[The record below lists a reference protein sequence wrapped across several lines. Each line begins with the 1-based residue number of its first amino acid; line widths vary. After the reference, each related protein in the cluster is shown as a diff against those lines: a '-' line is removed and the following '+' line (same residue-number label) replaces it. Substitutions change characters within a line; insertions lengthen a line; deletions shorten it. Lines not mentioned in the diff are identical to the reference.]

1 MADPRVVTVMR
12 EFKRDLLAR
21 ETAQMSIMTRRWL
34 QVEKAL
40 QGDLD
45 ALLRK
50 ADEWRKDGRE
60 PTRAMIMG
68 EERYRSLI
76 AQANAEARH
85 YQDYAETV
93 IANEQRRLGE
103 LGIEHATEAIRAAGG
118 VAFDILPRDA
128 VEYMTGLCGDGSP
141 LFSLLKGRAIAPD
154 AVNGLTDAL
163 VKGIGAGYN
172 PVKVAR
178 LMADGLAAGL
188 QKALVIAR
196 TEQLRV
202 YRTANVAEYRE
213 SGVVSS
219 FKRMATK
226 DKRTCLACL
235 ARDGEVIELGREMY
249 DHPAGRCTQVPN
261 IDGLPP
267 TQFQTG
273 AEWFAK
279 QSTSEQREMLGG
291 YYDAWKDGQFKFSD
305 LARTTH
311 HDTWGD
317 GLRVASLTELGVKSA
332 TDARVGM

>member
-1 MADPRVVTVMR
+1 MADPAVVVVMR

-21 ETAQMSIMTRRWL
+21 ETAQMAAMTRRWL
-34 QVEKAL
+34 QIEKGL
-40 QGDLD
+40 QGDLN
-45 ALLRK
+45 ALIAK

-76 AQANAEARH
+76 AQANAEATR
-85 YQDYAETV
+85 YQHYAEGLITS
-93 IANEQRRLGE
+93 EQRYLGE
-103 LGIEHATEAIRAAGG
+103 LGIEHAAEAIRAAGG
-118 VAFDILPRDA
+118 VSFNILPRNA

-163 VKGIGAGYN
+163 VNGIGAGYN

-178 LMADGLAAGL
+178 QMADGLAAGL

-226 DKRTCLACL
+226 DSRTCLACL
-235 ARDGEVIELGREMY
+235 AADGETFALEREMY
-249 DHPAGRCTQVPN
+249 DHPNGRCTQVP
-261 IDGLPP
+261 ILADGPDLD
-267 TQFQTG
+267 FETG
-273 AEWFAK
+273 AEWFARLDAQK
-279 QSTSEQREMLGG
+279 QEEMLGS
-291 YYDAWKDGQFKFSD
+291 YYDAWKGGQFDFRA

-311 HDTWGD
+311 NETWGD
-317 GLRVASLTELGVKSA
+317 SLRIPSLEELRIAKQEGE
-332 TDARVGM
+332 R